1 MHQIKK
7 KPKSFYFLMIYIL
20 LTIIL
25 SFLENKALTGGM
37 VKIGGIFFVIVWIQ
51 MFFYVKN
58 ANKVASRFYKI
69 KLRDIFKKKESD

>member
-1 MHQIKK
+1 MKK
-7 KPKSFYFLMIYIL
+7 RPRLFGFLMIVTVL
-20 LTIIL
+20 MLIL
-25 SFLENKALTGGM
+25 SFAGFEEAANILFW
-37 VKIGGIFFVIVWIQ
+37 IGAILFPICWIQ